1 MICFSSISQAAP
13 PNGVK
18 YTPHN
23 IGITGYGRMAQQSIS
38 EGATETGICVYCHTP
53 HNSVAGKS
61 LLWNREGVVTLFA
74 LYTGSPTLNISQ
86 TDKAAGISEVSKM
99 CMSCHDGQT
108 AVNSMANPRTGVGP
122 NDPPIDAFRIGEF
135 WQQDSG
141 IVDEW
146 GKNIGEWGTNTGA
159 WRQDGGLDVANLTND
174 HPISF
179 DYVDVQTRDQGIR
192 LIAVPIANGLRFWG
206 PGNNMVECTT
216 CHDPHINYG
225 YWDYRNP
232 VPHGLGTSDTR
243 LAPFLRRSNASSNL
257 CLSCH
262 DK

>member
-1 MICFSSISQAAP
+1 MICFSSISRAAP

-23 IGITGYGRMAQQSIS
+23 LGLTGKGNFSLGFNNPAS
-38 EGATETGICVYCHTP
+38 ATETGICVYCHTP

-61 LLWNREGVVTLFA
+61 LLWNRVGVVTLFA

-86 TDKAAGISEVSKM
+86 ADKAAGISEVSKM

-108 AVNSMANPRTGVGP
+108 AVNSMANPRP
-122 NDPPIDAFRIGEF
+122 S
-135 WQQDSG
+135 DSG
-141 IVDEW
+141 IDNPRRLGDVWDPAYAVPGEW
-146 GKNIGEWGTNTGA
+146 GKNIGEWGADTGA
-159 WRQDGGLDVANLTND
+159 WRVDGGNTVANLTND

-179 DYVDVQTRDQGIR
+179 NYDAVQAIDPGIR
-192 LIAVPIANGLRFWG
+192 AIADPKNSGLRFWG
-206 PGNNMVECTT
+206 PDNNMVECTT

-225 YWDYRNP
+225 SWDYRQPMQNHNFGP
-232 VPHGLGTSDTR
+232 QDRS